1 MKTIEVIKV
10 RTGNSHSKE
19 VLEVLQQLT
28 ADATKI
34 VQNNAVK
41 LYRND
46 SVTGDYA
53 YFLSWNEEMTELEGS
68 PLGIKIR
75 KTLESLGLVN
85 HTTWSLL
92 EPSENLA
99 TTIGR

>member
-34 VQNNAVK
+34 AQNGAVK
-41 LYRND
+41 LCQNE
-46 SVTGDYA
+46 SVAGDYA
-53 YFLSWNEEMTELEGS
+53 YFLCWNEGLEEPEGS

-75 KTLESLGLVN
+75 KTLESLGLVD
-85 HTTWSLL
+85 HTTWSFL
-92 EPSENLA
+92 EQPDNPA
-99 TTIGR
+99 TLIVS